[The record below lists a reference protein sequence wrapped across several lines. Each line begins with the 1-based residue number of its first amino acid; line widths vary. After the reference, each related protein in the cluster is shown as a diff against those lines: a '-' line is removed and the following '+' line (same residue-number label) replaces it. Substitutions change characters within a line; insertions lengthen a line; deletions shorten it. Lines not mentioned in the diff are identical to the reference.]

1 MLPTD
6 ITKWADRY
14 DISFPIMW
22 EIVET
27 VTNTGDDLDYIR
39 DESHL
44 FDLTVEWACAMIESV
59 AEEDDMTNNYQSFIL
74 YYLPIVFAL
83 APHLDT
89 LQRARLISSGHGDK
103 MLVRAIRLMLDRDNN
118 SPTPPARLR

>member
-1 MLPTD
+1 MLPTS
-6 ITKWADRY
+6 IMKWAETY
-14 DISFPIMW
+14 DINSTIMW

-27 VTNTGDDLDYIR
+27 VTNAGDDLDYIR

-59 AEEDDMTNNYQSFIL
+59 AEERTNENLQSFML
-74 YYLPIVFAL
+74 YYLPVVFAL

-89 LQRARLISSGHGDK
+89 LQRARLIASGYERSSLVDAIRI
-103 MLVRAIRLMLDRDNN
+103 MLVRTAD
-118 SPTPPARLR
+118 SPTPPNQLR